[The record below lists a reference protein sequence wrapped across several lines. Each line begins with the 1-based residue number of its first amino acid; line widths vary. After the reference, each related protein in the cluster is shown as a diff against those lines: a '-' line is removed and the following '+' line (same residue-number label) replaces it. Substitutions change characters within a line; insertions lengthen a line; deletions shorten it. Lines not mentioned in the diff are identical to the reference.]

1 MNKNAYEIRL
11 EVLRMAHSDLF
22 SRYHE
27 KMASIRAVDKN
38 NEARN
43 LEMSD
48 SLYPTLK
55 DITQRAQELYA
66 FVENK

>member
-27 KMASIRAVDKN
+27 KMSCLRAVDKN

-48 SLYPTLK
+48 SLYPTLEN
-55 DITQRAQELYA
+55 IIRRAQDLYA